1 MQDYYETLQVHPK
14 ADAESIRAAYARLSA
29 RYDPS
34 KLEGAADELQALARQ
49 RRDEIE
55 RAYAV
60 IGDATRRANYNAE
73 LADRAPVPAAAPPP
87 GPLTID
93 DDDLIDYAPLPPAAR
108 QERGEGFNAQP
119 NVSRSQTRAT
129 DIVRGRATGRSASGR
144 MPTWLV
150 PVLIVAVATFAIVLV
165 TLLSTVVSTTTSTAG
180 QTGPQTFD
188 PNAPT
193 MAPTTSLV
201 EVANQFEGQIVVAK
215 QVASDDPKNPKA
227 WVEFGNILYDSVVVL
242 HERLPGG
249 DPAFQSAYVERM
261 PRWLEAADAYGK
273 AIALE
278 PTNAVARADMAASL
292 CYYGQGI
299 NDQSY
304 LQKGIVAAEQAMKD
318 QPQEGRALLSAGICY
333 ALASPPQTSKA
344 LEQWQKL
351 IVLPNADPSLVFQAR
366 QLIQQYGR

>member
-34 KLEGAADELQALARQ
+34 KLEGAADELQVLARQ

-60 IGDATRRANYNAE
+60 IGDATRRASYNAE
-73 LADRAPVPAAAPPP
+73 LADLAPVPAAAPPP

-93 DDDLIDYAPLPPAAR
+93 DDDTLDYSPLPPAAR

-119 NVSRSQTRAT
+119 SVSRNVRAT
-129 DIVRGRATGRSASGR
+129 DTVRGRATGRSASGR

-150 PVLIVAVATFAIVLV
+150 PVLIVAVATFTIVLL
-165 TLLSTVVSTTTSTAG
+165 TLFSTMPGAPTPAA
-180 QTGPQTFD
+180 GPQTFD